1 MYINW
6 FIIVSLILGLEK
18 LKLMRNWR
26 NWERERMPLCSGGRV
41 GMLLVNCLVSFYRQL
56 VNILCVFTVASMT

>member
-1 MYINW
+1 
-6 FIIVSLILGLEK
+6 